1 MLEIH
6 SLSKEFNKGTPD
18 AQIALDQFAMTIE
31 DGEFVTLLG
40 GNGSGKSTL
49 FNLIAGSLFPD
60 SGTILLEGQDVTF
73 LPEHRRALLVG
84 RVFQNPLTGTAPN
97 MTIEENLAIAYM
109 RGTGRSLLHRT
120 TKQDRA
126 FFREQLSTL
135 GLGLE
140 NRMNTR
146 IGLLSGGQRQ
156 AITLLMATMV
166 KPKLLLLDEHTAALD
181 PQSAT
186 RVTELTERIVSEG
199 QITTIMVTHSIAT
212 ALQTGNRLMLLDRGQ
227 IAMDLQGEA
236 RRTITRQELLDC
248 YAR

>member
-1 MLEIH
+1 MLDIH
-6 SLSKEFNKGTPD
+6 FLSKEFNKGTPD
-18 AQIALDQFAMTIE
+18 AHLALNQFSMKVT

-49 FNLIAGSLFPD
+49 FNLIAGSIFPD
-60 SGTILLEGQDVTF
+60 SGTIRLEDKDITF
-73 LPEHRRALLVG
+73 LPEHRRALLIG

-97 MTIEENLAIAYM
+97 MTIEENLAISYM

-120 TKQDRA
+120 TKQDRT
-126 FFREQLSTL
+126 FFREQLYAL

-181 PQSAT
+181 PQSAV
-186 RVTELTERIVSEG
+186 RVTELTERIIAEG
-199 QITTIMVTHSIAT
+199 KITTIMVTHSIGT
-212 ALQTGNRLMLLDRGQ
+212 ALHTGSRLMLLDGGR
-227 IAMDLQGEA
+227 IAMDIQGEA
-236 RRTITRQELLDC
+236 RQKITRQELLDS
-248 YAR
+248 YAH